1 MEYYARD
8 ARSDSVTHEMRPP
21 YRIES
26 ARLVIRCYQPA
37 DAALLKEAV
46 DSSLEHLRPWMPWAS
61 QEPQTL
67 AEKVELLR
75 AFRGQFDRDEN
86 YVYGAFAEDE
96 SRLLG
101 GTGLHPRGGPGS
113 LEIGYFVRAD
123 SLRRGIATEIA
134 AVLTRVAFE
143 ICRVERVDI
152 QIDPENERSAGVPR
166 KLGFV
171 HEATLRRRLDPKEEG
186 RPRRDSLLFTMVHEE
201 YVTSPCRDYEY
212 AAFDAAGVTIAR

>member
-1 MEYYARD
+1 M
-8 ARSDSVTHEMRPP
+8 TPP

-26 ARLVIRCYQPA
+26 ARLVIRCYHPA

-46 DSSLEHLRPWMPWAS
+46 DSSLEHLRPWMPWAGR
-61 QEPQTL
+61 EPQTI

-75 AFRGQFDRDEN
+75 AFRGQFDGDED
-86 YVYGAFAEDE
+86 YVYGVFAEDE
-96 SRLLG
+96 TRLLG

-143 ICRVERVDI
+143 LCGVERVDI
-152 QIDPENERSAGVPR
+152 QIDPENARSAGVPR

-186 RPRRDSLLFTMVHEE
+186 RPRRDSLLFTMVRDEFA
-201 YVTSPCRDYEY
+201 TSPCLDYEY
-212 AAFDAAGVTIAR
+212 AAFDAAGVSIGR

>member
-1 MEYYARD
+1 M
-8 ARSDSVTHEMRPP
+8 
-21 YRIES
+21 
-26 ARLVIRCYQPA
+26 IRCYQPV
-37 DAALLKEAV
+37 DAPLLKEAV

-75 AFRGQFDRDEN
+75 LFRGQFDRGED
-86 YVYGAFAEDE
+86 YVYGVFVADE
-96 SRLLG
+96 SRLIG
-101 GTGLHPRGGPGS
+101 GTGLHPRGGAGS

-143 ICRVERVDI
+143 VCRVERVDI

-186 RPRRDSLLFTMVHEE
+186 QPRRDSMLFTMVREE
-201 YVTSPCRDYEY
+201 LEASPCLNYEY
-212 AAFDAAGVTIAR
+212 AAFDATGSPVGR